1 MLIDE
6 APEKPKENQYRE
18 IKYFWNIWEQ
28 VVIIEYLRVNPEFC
42 VNSLRNLQD
51 DI

>member
-1 MLIDE
+1 MQE
-6 APEKPKENQYRE
+6 VFQN
-18 IKYFWNIWEQ
+18 EQ
-28 VVIIEYLRVNPEFC
+28 INHMGGDRHNRVNPEFC

>member
-1 MLIDE
+1 MDGS
-6 APEKPKENQYRE
+6 YSE
-18 IKYFWNIWEQ
+18 IAFDDF
-28 VVIIEYLRVNPEFC
+28 VGVNPEFC

>member
-1 MLIDE
+1 MLYINYIQE
-6 APEKPKENQYRE
+6 LLKLQEVLVKNVS
-18 IKYFWNIWEQ
+18 N
-28 VVIIEYLRVNPEFC
+28 RVNPEFC